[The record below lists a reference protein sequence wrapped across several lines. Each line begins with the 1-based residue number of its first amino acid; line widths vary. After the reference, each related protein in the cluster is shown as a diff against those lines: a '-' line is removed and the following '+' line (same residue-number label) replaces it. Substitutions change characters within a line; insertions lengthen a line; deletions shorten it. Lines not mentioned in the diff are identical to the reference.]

1 MSIEIKGKVYRNLQ
15 EQVEKN
21 KEDIEQL
28 QTGIYTAGSG
38 INITEKVISV
48 DNTVALKSELFS
60 GNYNDL
66 TNKPNLTV
74 TIYQYTLANDIDP
87 NQPVQFSGTIT
98 LIGNVVIAVNGVV
111 IIQDVNKYPVVA
123 FDQINEVNNTIT
135 ITGTGN
141 ANTVTIDVGDF
152 DAMNTYPLY

>member
-21 KEDIEQL
+21 KEDIE
-28 QTGIYTAGSG
+28 A
-38 INITEKVISV
+38 ITK
-48 DNTVALKSELFS
+48 DK
-60 GNYNDL
+60 
-66 TNKPNLTV
+66 TV
-74 TIYQYTLANDIDP
+74 TIYTYTLTNDIDP

-111 IIQDVNKYPVVA
+111 IIQEVNKYPVIA
-123 FDQINEVNNTIT
+123 FEQINEAENTIT

-141 ANTVTIDVGDF
+141 ANVVTINVDDF
-152 DAMNTYPLY
+152 DAMNEYKLY

>member
-21 KEDIEQL
+21 KEDIQAVKNDI
-28 QTGIYTAGSG
+28 QGIKDE
-38 INITEKVISV
+38 IVVI
-48 DNTVALKSELFS
+48 K
-60 GNYNDL
+60 G
-66 TNKPNLTV
+66 KTV
-74 TIYQYTLANDIDP
+74 TIYTHILTSDVDP

-111 IIQDVNKYPVVA
+111 IVQDVNKYPVVA
-123 FDQINEVNNTIT
+123 FNQINEVENTIT

-141 ANTVTIDVGDF
+141 SNVVTIDVGDF
-152 DAMNTYPLY
+152 DDMNTYPLY